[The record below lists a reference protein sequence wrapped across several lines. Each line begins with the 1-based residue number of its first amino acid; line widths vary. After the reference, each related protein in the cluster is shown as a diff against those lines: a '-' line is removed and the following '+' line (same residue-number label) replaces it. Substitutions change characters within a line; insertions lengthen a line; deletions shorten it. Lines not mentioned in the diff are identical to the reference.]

1 MKSLTK
7 VLALGL
13 CAGILTCGFTAC
25 TDNSSV
31 RVNARVNLNGSE
43 IVNTEISTDKWVVEE
58 NMDITSTHR
67 GMFAEAT
74 GELDGYMYEPV
85 ALLATKT
92 GSGTTYCFLSK
103 GTVVTQDPVI
113 SLKLTYIKL
122 DDNGNASFVKDEDL
136 VLPGTGDGM
145 VVGGWAYAE
154 SAEITD
160 DIKAVVDKA
169 SETLTGAAY
178 IPVAYMG
185 SQVVAGTNHAIFCK
199 VTPSTAGG
207 NDDASFA
214 IVYIYED
221 LQGNCEIT
229 ETVDVDI

>member
-1 MKSLTK
+1 MKSITK

-13 CAGILTCGFTAC
+13 CAGLLTCCITAC
-25 TDNSSV
+25 SDSSV
-31 RVNARVNLNGSE
+31 NFNARVNVNGSE
-43 IVNTEISTDKWVVEE
+43 IINTQISSDKWVAAE
-58 NMDITSTHR
+58 NMEISSAYK
-67 GMFAEAT
+67 GMFAEAV
-74 GELDGYMYEPV
+74 GQLDGYMYEPI

-92 GSGTTYCFLSK
+92 GSGTTYCFLSQ
-103 GTVVTQDPVI
+103 GMVVTQNPVT
-113 SLKLTYIKL
+113 SFKLTYINL

-136 VLPGTGDGM
+136 VLPGAGDGM
-145 VVGGWAYAE
+145 VVGGWAYAD

-160 DIKAVVDKA
+160 DIRAVVDKA

-178 IPVAYMG
+178 VPVAYMG

-199 VTPSTAGG
+199 IVPSTAGG
-207 NDDASFA
+207 NDDATFA

-229 ETVDVDI
+229 ETSDVDI